1 MSQEGFKVLKKR
13 KTLNSRGRE
22 HDDPSHTPSSSFLL
36 PHTTVVVPVC
46 FITVAFEKKNQE
58 KDALFD
64 DDDLA
69 KARQLFSQRGGKE
82 LSRRDARDDDTQQKS
97 TRDGAE
103 RRDVDDVPLF
113 FIKAFCCVF
122 VCKDIPLGNDFE

>member
-1 MSQEGFKVLKKR
+1 M
-13 KTLNSRGRE
+13 
-22 HDDPSHTPSSSFLL
+22 
-36 PHTTVVVPVC
+36 VPVC

-58 KDALFD
+58 KDALF

-82 LSRRDARDDDTQQKS
+82 LSRRDARDDTQQKS

>member
-22 HDDPSHTPSSSFLL
+22 NEEPSQHHHFCY
-36 PHTTVVVPVC
+36 TTVVVC
-46 FITVAFEKKNQE
+46 FITVAFEKNQE
-58 KDALFD
+58 KDAF

-69 KARQLFSQRGGKE
+69 ARQLFSRGGKE
-82 LSRRDARDDDTQQKS
+82 LSRRDARDDTQQKS
-97 TRDGAE
+97 TRGAE
-103 RRDVDDVPLF
+103 RRDVDVPLF

>member
-1 MSQEGFKVLKKR
+1 M
-13 KTLNSRGRE
+13 
-22 HDDPSHTPSSSFLL
+22 
-36 PHTTVVVPVC
+36 VC
-46 FITVAFEKKNQE
+46 FITVAFEKNQE
-58 KDALFD
+58 KDALF

>member
-1 MSQEGFKVLKKR
+1 
-13 KTLNSRGRE
+13 
-22 HDDPSHTPSSSFLL
+22 
-36 PHTTVVVPVC
+36 VVVC

-97 TRDGAE
+97 TRGAE
-103 RRDVDDVPLF
+103 RRDVDVPLF
-113 FIKAFCCVF
+113 FIKPFLLRFCMQGHTF
-122 VCKDIPLGNDFE
+122 GERL

>member
-1 MSQEGFKVLKKR
+1 MWYQCVF
-13 KTLNSRGRE
+13 
-22 HDDPSHTPSSSFLL
+22 
-36 PHTTVVVPVC
+36 

>member
-1 MSQEGFKVLKKR
+1 M
-13 KTLNSRGRE
+13 
-22 HDDPSHTPSSSFLL
+22 
-36 PHTTVVVPVC
+36 VPVC

-82 LSRRDARDDDTQQKS
+82 LSRRDARDDTQQKS
-97 TRDGAE
+97 TRGAE
-103 RRDVDDVPLF
+103 RRDVDVPLF

>member
-1 MSQEGFKVLKKR
+1 M
-13 KTLNSRGRE
+13 
-22 HDDPSHTPSSSFLL
+22 
-36 PHTTVVVPVC
+36 C
-46 FITVAFEKKNQE
+46 FITVAFEKNQE
-58 KDALFD
+58 KDSFF
-64 DDDLA
+64 DDLA
-69 KARQLFSQRGGKE
+69 AARQLFSRGGKE
-82 LSRRDARDDDTQQKS
+82 LSRRDARDDTQQKS

>member
-1 MSQEGFKVLKKR
+1 M
-13 KTLNSRGRE
+13 
-22 HDDPSHTPSSSFLL
+22 
-36 PHTTVVVPVC
+36 VPVC

-58 KDALFD
+58 KDALFDD

-97 TRDGAE
+97 TRGAE
-103 RRDVDDVPLF
+103 RRDVDVPLF

>member
-1 MSQEGFKVLKKR
+1 MV
-13 KTLNSRGRE
+13 
-22 HDDPSHTPSSSFLL
+22 
-36 PHTTVVVPVC
+36 VC

-69 KARQLFSQRGGKE
+69 KARQLSSQRGGKE
-82 LSRRDARDDDTQQKS
+82 LSRRDARDDDIQQKS
-97 TRDGAE
+97 TRGAE

>member
-1 MSQEGFKVLKKR
+1 M
-13 KTLNSRGRE
+13 
-22 HDDPSHTPSSSFLL
+22 
-36 PHTTVVVPVC
+36 VPVC
-46 FITVAFEKKNQE
+46 FFITVAFEKKNQE
-58 KDALFD
+58 KDALF

-97 TRDGAE
+97 TRGAE
-103 RRDVDDVPLF
+103 RRDVDVPLF

>member
-1 MSQEGFKVLKKR
+1 MV
-13 KTLNSRGRE
+13 
-22 HDDPSHTPSSSFLL
+22 
-36 PHTTVVVPVC
+36 VC

-64 DDDLA
+64 DDLA
-69 KARQLFSQRGGKE
+69 KARQLFSRGGKE
-82 LSRRDARDDDTQQKS
+82 LSRRDARDDDIQQKS
-97 TRDGAE
+97 TRGAE
-103 RRDVDDVPLF
+103 RRDVDVPLF

>member
-1 MSQEGFKVLKKR
+1 MV
-13 KTLNSRGRE
+13 
-22 HDDPSHTPSSSFLL
+22 
-36 PHTTVVVPVC
+36 VC
-46 FITVAFEKKNQE
+46 FITVAFEKNQE

-82 LSRRDARDDDTQQKS
+82 LSRRDARDDTQQKS
-97 TRDGAE
+97 TRGAE
-103 RRDVDDVPLF
+103 RRDVDVPLF

>member
-1 MSQEGFKVLKKR
+1 
-13 KTLNSRGRE
+13 
-22 HDDPSHTPSSSFLL
+22 
-36 PHTTVVVPVC
+36 VVPVC
-46 FITVAFEKKNQE
+46 FFITVAFEKKNQE
-58 KDALFD
+58 KDALFDD

-113 FIKAFCCVF
+113 FIKALCCVF
-122 VCKDIPLGNDFE
+122 VCKDIIPLGNDFE